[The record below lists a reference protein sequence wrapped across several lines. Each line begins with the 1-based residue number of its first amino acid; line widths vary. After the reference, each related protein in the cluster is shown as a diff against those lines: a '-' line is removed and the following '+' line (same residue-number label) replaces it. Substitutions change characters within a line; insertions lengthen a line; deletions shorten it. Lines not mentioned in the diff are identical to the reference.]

1 MGLVK
6 GQMQTL
12 VYEYNFADDGGAI
25 GAITYL
31 LDRPGARF
39 SKVPV
44 IIEPV
49 KLLSF
54 TKFQ

>member
-1 MGLVK
+1 MNV
-6 GQMQTL
+6 
-12 VYEYNFADDGGAI
+12 FRPSRRRAI

-31 LDRPGARF
+31 LDRPGARL